1 MAIFLDTSFI
11 IAFDNEKDVH
21 HKNAR
26 EIWKKIEA
34 MAYGQYF
41 ISDYVFDEIIAVSLR
56 KSGDKTGTATL
67 GEKLLKSMPIIN
79 IDKHIFEEA
88 WKVFLESKLNLSF
101 TDCTNLVLLNL
112 IGSNKIAT
120 FDKAFKEIKDI
131 DVLN

>member
-41 ISDYVFDEIIAVSLR
+41 ISDYIFDEIIAVSLR
-56 KSGDKTGTATL
+56 KSGDKNGTVAL

-79 IDKHIFEEA
+79 VDKHIFEEA
-88 WKVFLESKLNLSF
+88 WKIFLESKLNLSF

-131 DVLN
+131 DVIN